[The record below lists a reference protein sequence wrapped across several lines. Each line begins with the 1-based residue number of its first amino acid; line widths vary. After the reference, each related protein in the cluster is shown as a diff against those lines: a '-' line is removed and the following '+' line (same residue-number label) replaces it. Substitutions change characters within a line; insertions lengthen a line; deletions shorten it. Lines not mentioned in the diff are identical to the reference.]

1 MTPYEEVPIESHT
14 GRREER
20 GTSYFRQIRLEHW
33 TRMVCSLLPGFEVSE
48 LYKILLLRSWYLTS
62 GLSELVLRFLLFQ
75 PRRVKH
81 ASEL

>member
-1 MTPYEEVPIESHT
+1 MTPYNEDVPTESHT
-14 GRREER
+14 GRSAER

-33 TRMVCSLLPGFEVSE
+33 SRMVCSLLPGFVSE
-48 LYKILLLRSWYLTS
+48 VYNIRLVRSLSLTS
-62 GLSELVLRFLLFQ
+62 GLSELVLRFLFQ